1 MLALSSV
8 SIQRVFN
15 ISSGT
20 RKLLLSVYSI
30 WKSASVNQRH
40 GNAFIP
46 WFGFSSIT
54 DKPLYC
60 WESQQSSR
68 RFGIEAVI
76 SLNIDHLWMVCN
88 GSVAHVWLPIHLLCW
103 MNFII
108 VALWHKTTIYCS
120 GIQFTMPLSNH
131 LKEDFSFLVSLSFIL
146 QELLK
151 QNTLLNWNPRK
162 PIYEPSKNPKL
173 L

>member
-20 RKLLLSVYSI
+20 RKLILSVYSI

-54 DKPLYC
+54 DKPWYC

-120 GIQFTMPLSNH
+120 GIQLLCLCLIICKRISHFW
-131 LKEDFSFLVSLSFIL
+131 SLSFIL
-146 QELLK
+146 HELLK
-151 QNTLLNWNPRK
+151 QNTLSNWNPQK
-162 PIYEPSKNPKL
+162 PIYEPLKNPKL